1 MCGVLLCSSPLIAQF
16 DTKKLLE
23 DFSLQL
29 FEANAK
35 GFMSPLVIVA
45 NVGANDGF
53 YNSAHVA
60 KENKFNFNFSI
71 RTMSAWVRDDQRTY
85 TGHLPLEPDP
95 RDKNG
100 PQIFPGITQMEVF
113 KLYMKAAVTSGELKT
128 DITSATVF
136 GDKGEYFKIPKNSL
150 RSIPGISDSL
160 LRTLPDSIRLTNGTN
175 QTFVFAAVPQLK
187 IGTFMSTEMLLRFI
201 PPVKFDTAVG
211 EFSFFGIAMKHG
223 FTNWIKHSPV
233 DAAIQISYQYSSI
246 ENQVGETRA
255 KLEATTKMWSI
266 NLHVSRRF
274 GYVEPYIGF
283 SFENLHS
290 NGSYTF
296 TLPKTVVDQI
306 GYDINPQVAKIS
318 LDDNAYKF
326 SIGCTGHVGPVE
338 AYVSAGFSKQFI
350 LGAGLG
356 VNFGLPWGK

>member
-1 MCGVLLCSSPLIAQF
+1 MCGVLLCSSPLTAQF

-60 KENKFNFNFSI
+60 KENKFHFNFSI

-85 TGHLPLEPDP
+85 TGHLPLETDS
-95 RDKNG
+95 RDDI
-100 PQIFPGITQMEVF
+100 QLALF
-113 KLYMKAAVTSGELKT
+113 KSLLKGAVTTGELKT
-128 DITSATVF
+128 DINSATVF
-136 GDKGEYFKIPKNSL
+136 GATGEYFKIPKTYIKRN
-150 RSIPGISDSL
+150 IPWISDSL

-223 FTNWIKHSPV
+223 FTNWIKNSPV
-233 DAAIQISYQYSSI
+233 DAAIQISYQYSTI

-306 GYDINPQVAKIS
+306 GYDIDPQVAKIS

-326 SIGCTGHVGPVE
+326 TIGCTGHVGPVE